1 MSKVLRPQVLAAAPV
16 LLVAVS
22 ALWPRADAASA
33 FAPLARSPLAAMLPA
48 GAGQSLPDDAES
60 SPSAVA
66 FAVAGGGD
74 IPLARAGPGTAATA
88 LSLSLAEAVAPWRD
102 GGFLVSMDA

>member
-22 ALWPRADAASA
+22 ALWPRAADAASA

-88 LSLSLAEAVAPWRD
+88 QTAQTPPGVR
-102 GGFLVSMDA
+102 